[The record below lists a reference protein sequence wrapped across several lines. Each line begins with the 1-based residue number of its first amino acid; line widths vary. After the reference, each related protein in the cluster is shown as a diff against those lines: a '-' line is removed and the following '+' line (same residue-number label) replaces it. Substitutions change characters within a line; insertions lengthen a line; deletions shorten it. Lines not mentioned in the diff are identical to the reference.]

1 MSEQF
6 IKNCGVAGAL
16 LRRLFEVG
24 VLIISII
31 VVAAVAL
38 IVHPIALLRSPLK

>member
-1 MSEQF
+1 MNEQF
-6 IKNCGVAGAL
+6 VKNCGKAGIL

-31 VVAAVAL
+31 VIAAVAL
-38 IVHPIALLRSPLK
+38 VVHPIALLRSPLK

>member
-1 MSEQF
+1 MSERF
-6 IKNCGVAGAL
+6 IKNCGIAGLL

-24 VLIISII
+24 VLIVSIV

-38 IVHPIALLRSPLK
+38 VVHPIALLRSPLK